1 MPLQYLEHHV
11 AVRVDV
17 CVWRLRPFVQ
27 VLVDFSITVE
37 YALRCNSQL
46 GLSLIW
52 ARLIAISVVVAGRL
66 ELVLDQNVL
75 VGYLFELRA
84 RVDVF

>member
-37 YALRCNSQL
+37 YALRCYSQL

-52 ARLIAISVVVAGRL
+52 TRLVVVVAVAVAGRL

-75 VGYLFELRA
+75 VGYLLEL
-84 RVDVF
+84 